1 MADQAALEAS
11 GLSKRYGDRHA
22 VNGVTLTVQ
31 PGEIHGLLGR
41 NGAGKTTLM
50 RMLLGLVRPDAGSMR
65 LLGRP
70 AGTTAAPVPGGVAG
84 FVDTPRFYPYLSGR
98 RNLALL
104 ARLDGA
110 AATPREADRVG
121 NALGQ
126 VGLAADADAKV
137 GGYSAGMRQRLGLAA
152 ALLRGPD
159 LLILDEP
166 TSSLDP
172 AGARDLRANLRRLA
186 ADGVAVLLSSHD
198 MAEVEDLCAVLTI
211 VHEGRVVFSGTPFDL
226 RKLAPDAVHRLRTSD
241 DDRARAIGGEHA
253 RVEIVVAGDGG
264 GGLDVSAA
272 AAALDP
278 YVIALGR
285 AGIAIRSLERRAGS
299 LESVFLRITG
309 DSAAGDSPEAP
320 S

>member
-1 MADQAALEAS
+1 MADQAALEAT

-22 VNGVTLTVQ
+22 VNGVSLAVQ
-31 PGEIHGLLGR
+31 SGEVHGLLGR

-50 RMLLGLVRPDAGSMR
+50 RMLLGLVRPDAGTMR

-104 ARLDGA
+104 ARLDGVRSGS
-110 AATPREADRVG
+110 READPVSE
-121 NALGQ
+121 ALGQ
-126 VGLAADADAKV
+126 VGLVADADAKV

-152 ALLRGPD
+152 ALLRAPR

-172 AGARDLRANLRRLA
+172 AGARDLRASLRRLA

-241 DDRARAIGGEHA
+241 DDRARTIGAEHA
-253 RVEIVVAGDGG
+253 GVVIALADDGA

-272 AAALDP
+272 EAALDP

-285 AGIAIRSLERRAGS
+285 AGIAIRSLEPRAGS

-309 DSAAGDSPEAP
+309 DSETADSPEVP